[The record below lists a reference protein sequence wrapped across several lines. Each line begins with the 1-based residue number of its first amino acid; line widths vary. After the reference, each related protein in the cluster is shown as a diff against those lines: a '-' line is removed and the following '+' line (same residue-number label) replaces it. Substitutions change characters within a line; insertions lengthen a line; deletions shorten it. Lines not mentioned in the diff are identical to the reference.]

1 MMLRGESLAGLAVDL
16 AVDLAVL
23 VGFAVALLALSA
35 ATVRRS

>member
-1 MMLRGESLAGLAVDL
+1 MLRGESLAGL